1 MPNIVVVG
9 AGVVGLTSAL
19 LLAKEGGNEVTVV
32 AKHMPGDYD
41 IQYTSP
47 WAGAN
52 YLPMSTQ
59 ENSRWERRTWP
70 ELKRLAAEVPE
81 AGIHFQKAVIM
92 RNAKDLDPNNP
103 AKNGLSDALFDED
116 PWYSTLVD
124 YRKLRPEELPAGMA
138 YGHEIGSVCI
148 NTALYL
154 PWLVGQCRK
163 HGVVL
168 KRASLG
174 HISEA
179 ASLSHATGGKRKADI
194 VVNCTGVMACKLGG
208 VMDAK
213 VAPAR
218 GQVVVV
224 RNESPAMYVTS
235 STDDGPDELLYTMT
249 RAAGGG
255 TILGGTYQKG
265 SWDANPDPN
274 VATRIMQRVVKMFP
288 GITGG
293 KGVEGLDVI
302 RHGVGLRPYREGGVR
317 LEREVIDG
325 TWVVHNYGHAGWG
338 YQGSYG
344 TAERAVELVREIQG
358 KATTQTQEKSKL

>member
-1 MPNIVVVG
+1 MPEIVVVG

-19 LLAKEGGNEVTVV
+19 LLAKEKGNNVTVV

-41 IQYTSP
+41 IEYTSP

-52 YLPMSTQ
+52 FLPMSTQ

-81 AGIHFQKAVIM
+81 AGIHFQTAMIM
-92 RNAKDLDPNNP
+92 RNARELNP
-103 AKNGLSDALFDED
+103 SNKSAKPGLSDSLFEEN
-116 PWYSTLVD
+116 PWYTNFLD
-124 YRKLRPEELPAGMA
+124 YRKMKPEELPPGMA
-138 YGHEIGSVCI
+138 YGHRFGSVCI

-168 KRASLG
+168 KRGSLS

-179 ASLSHATGGKRKADI
+179 AKLGHSGNADI
-194 VVNCTGVMACKLGG
+194 IVNCTGLLACKLGG
-208 VMDAK
+208 VMDPK
-213 VAPAR
+213 VTPAR

-224 RNESPAMYVTS
+224 RNVSPFMYGTS
-235 STDDGPDELLYTMT
+235 SCEDAPDELVYTMT

-265 SWDANPDPN
+265 NWDANPDPN
-274 VATRIMQRVVKMFP
+274 VAARIMQRVVDLFP
-288 GITGG
+288 DMAGG
-293 KGVEGLDVI
+293 KGVKGLDII

-317 LEREVIDG
+317 LEKEKIDG

-344 TAERAVELVREIQG
+344 TAERVVELVDEIKGKQDPHAQG
-358 KATTQTQEKSKL
+358 KSKL